1 MHRSLPAHVLFAAT
15 ALLAASPALAL
26 STVTSTLADFHIALT
41 DLDPTDG
48 VAPTL
53 TLDPQSRSTVIPSE
67 ISVRGTKSWMQQG
80 DSAFGSVSSS
90 GDLDGTGGS
99 ASFAGD
105 PFGAGAEIAASAT
118 GDTPLDVGA
127 SEAYV
132 NAPPFGQGAFVLG
145 PQTEV
150 TFFGSVSID
159 WSASDVGAATYGE
172 VDLSFWRIVGADV
185 DFVAYGN
192 VTGGYYGEGRGALT
206 GSTSNSLAITFD
218 NDSDASVD
226 MGYQVAVFA
235 NASEIET
242 LPPPP
247 VDEPAGV
254 ALLLAGVATV
264 LWGVRR
270 RG

>member
-53 TLDPQSRSTVIPSE
+53 VLDPQSRSTVIPSE
-67 ISVRGTKSWMQQG
+67 VSASGTTSWMQQG

-90 GDLDGTGGS
+90 GDFHGTGGS
-99 ASFAGD
+99 GSFAGD

-118 GDTPLDVGA
+118 GDTSVDIGA

-132 NAPPFGQGAFVLG
+132 DTPPFGQGAFVLG
-145 PQTEV
+145 AQTEV

-159 WSASDVGAATYGE
+159 WSASNPRAATYGE
-172 VDLSFWRIVGADV
+172 VDLSFWRIVGVDE
-185 DFVAYGN
+185 DFVAQGN
-192 VTGGYYGEGRGALT
+192 VKGGYYGDGGSALT
-206 GSTSNSLAITFD
+206 GSASNALAITFD

-235 NASEIET
+235 NAFEFET
-242 LPPPP
+242 VPPP

-254 ALLLAGVATV
+254 AVLLAGVATV